1 METVLLYILG
11 STFLISLIAF
21 VGVLTLFLK
30 EKLLNKILLV
40 LVSLSAGALIG
51 GAFLHLLPEAILKV
65 GADADA
71 ILNIFLYLLL
81 GFCIFFILEQFIRWH
96 HHHGC
101 HGEECNIK
109 PFSYLILISDG
120 VHNFIDGLIIAGSF
134 VINPSVGIVTTLAV
148 ALHEIPQELGDFG
161 VLVYGGFDKTK
172 ALFLNFISALTAI
185 LGGIA
190 GYFLSAWIEG
200 SAVYLLPFAAG
211 NFIYIA
217 ASDLIP
223 EIKHLENLKK
233 SLLHFVVFLC
243 GIGLMLLIKIIFTD

>member
-172 ALFLNFISALTAI
+172 ALLLNFISALTAI

-223 EIKHLENLKK
+223 EIKHRENLKK